1 MQTAILKGPLP
12 RIRWAAVIPG
22 VLCALAIQIV
32 LGLFGAAMGISA
44 GPADSNEMGI
54 LGAIWSI
61 LTPAVASLVGAHVA
75 TRLASALHPAGAYL
89 HGVLVWCIGLIA
101 GALFLTGVLTGGAIG
116 GGHALGANMRG
127 RDDAAPQQTRAEQVG
142 KSAAG
147 ASALAGLAALFGL
160 AGALVG
166 SMSGRRAVLRDRD
179 IQEKWLPRAVK
190 LEPAG
195 TTGSESSAKLPSAVG
210 TDSEQPETRH

>member
-1 MQTAILKGPLP
+1 MESTILTGPLP
-12 RIRWAAVIPG
+12 RIRWAPVIAG
-22 VLCALAIQIV
+22 ALCALAIQIV
-32 LGLFGAAMGISA
+32 LGLFGTAMGISA
-44 GPADSNEMGI
+44 GPSGSNEIGI

-61 LTPAVASLVGAHVA
+61 LTPAFASLVGAHVA

-101 GALFLTGVLTGGAIG
+101 GAVFLTGVLTGGAIG
-116 GGHALGANMRG
+116 GGRAVSGNLR
-127 RDDAAPQQTRAEQVG
+127 RDDGAFQQPRAEQIG

-160 AGALVG
+160 AGALIG
-166 SMSGRRAVLRDRD
+166 SISGRRAVLGDGD
-179 IQEKWLPRAVK
+179 IRQKWLPRAVK
-190 LEPAG
+190 LEPVEAAG
-195 TTGSESSAKLPSAVG
+195 RESSGKVPSALG